1 VTGNAPPSGPSA
13 GDPDGEADPTGA
25 APSSAQRRRVAP
37 DELSSWIILL
47 ALIVVAFIIQGVV
60 AEPGPWEVT
69 INTALLGATLM
80 LALHVA
86 QARRWARNIIGA
98 FVVAMFLATL
108 IQAIGGTA
116 DNGADRLTD
125 ALLVAL
131 APPAVFVG
139 VVRRLRATQAVS
151 VDAVIGVLCVYILI
165 GMFFAFVYG
174 SIDRF
179 TTAPFFAQ
187 GVAATLPN
195 CMYFSYTTLATIGYG
210 DLTAASNVGH
220 TLAVS
225 EGLLGQVY
233 LVTVVSLIVGNLG
246 RRRVQ

>member
-1 VTGNAPPSGPSA
+1 VRDSAPRFDAGTHRILIRANVTGNAPPSGPSA
-13 GDPDGEADPTGA
+13 GGPDGEADPTGA
-25 APSSAQRRRVAP
+25 AASSAQRGRVAP
-37 DELSSWIILL
+37 EDLRSWIILL
-47 ALIVVAFIIQGVV
+47 VLIV
-60 AEPGPWEVT
+60 
-69 INTALLGATLM
+69 ALR
-80 LALHVA
+80 VA
-86 QARRWARNIIGA
+86 QARRGPTIVIGA
-98 FVVAMFLATL
+98 LVVALFLATL
-108 IQAIGGTA
+108 IQALAGTV
-116 DNGADRLTD
+116 DNAADRLTN

-139 VVRRLRATQAVS
+139 VIRRLRTTQAVS

-174 SIDRF
+174 SIDRLNS
-179 TTAPFFAQ
+179 ANFFAQQ

-246 RRRVQ
+246 RRRVR

>member
-1 VTGNAPPSGPSA
+1 
-13 GDPDGEADPTGA
+13 
-25 APSSAQRRRVAP
+25 
-37 DELSSWIILL
+37 
-47 ALIVVAFIIQGVV
+47 
-60 AEPGPWEVT
+60 
-69 INTALLGATLM
+69 M
-80 LALHVA
+80 LALRVA
-86 QARRWARNIIGA
+86 QARRGPTIVIGA
-98 FVVAMFLATL
+98 LVAGLFLATL
-108 IQAIGGTA
+108 IQAIGGTV
-116 DNGADRLTD
+116 DNASDRITN

-151 VDAVIGVLCVYILI
+151 VDAVIGVLCVYLLI

-174 SIDRF
+174 SIDRLSS
-179 TTAPFFAQ
+179 ANFFAQQ

-246 RRRVQ
+246 RRRVR